1 MEHAVNAMT
10 VSMAFERAWHGGE
23 NCRSAGFWATWTHE
37 GGRSWRMP
45 GFRAGDGTLRVRFN
59 APLPG
64 RYVMTLECCGSEDC
78 PLHGHSESYVALPYS
93 GAVPHYRLGPVRISE
108 DRRRFEH
115 ADGTPFLWLGDT
127 WWMGLSRRIH
137 FPYEWLDLLKDRVA
151 KGFTVVQI
159 VAGFYPDM
167 PPYDLRNT
175 NHAGFPWLPD
185 YVGVNP
191 GWYDEA
197 DFKIG
202 AMTALGITPCIVGS
216 WGYHLI
222 PMGVERMKH
231 HWRNLVARYAAMP
244 VVWCL
249 AGECNMPFYLSEN
262 KEADR
267 IAQRKGWTEV
277 ARYLK
282 EIDPFN
288 RPMGV
293 HPSEQGRD
301 ELEDPDLPDF
311 EMLQTGHGDRD
322 SIPGTLRLI
331 TAAINRKPVRPVVNS
346 EVCYEGIGEGCRQ
359 EMQRRLFWT
368 CFLNGCAGFT
378 YGANG
383 IWQFNREGEP
393 YGPSP
398 HGLEWGATPWNEAMR
413 LPGSAHIGVGMAV
426 LSKLPW
432 WRMQPHPEW
441 AEPSIS
447 SENPFGASSAGEPGE
462 WRITWFPPMFGAG
475 TLCGLETD
483 VTYKATLIDPIT
495 GESREIGIAE
505 PDADG
510 RWPLPFGSGEWRVN
524 PRFQDWVVLLKRTCD
539 D

>member
-1 MEHAVNAMT
+1 MTSATNAITVNIT
-10 VSMAFERAWHGGE
+10 FERAWHGGE

-45 GFRAGDGTLRVRFN
+45 GFRSGDGTLRARFN
-59 APLPG
+59 APIPG
-64 RYVMTLECCGSEDC
+64 RYVMSLECCGGEDC
-78 PLHGHSESYVALPYS
+78 PLHGHKETFVALPYS
-93 GAVPHYRLGPVRISE
+93 GAIPHYRLGPVRVSG
-108 DRRRFEH
+108 DGQRFEH

-127 WWMGLSRRIH
+127 WWMGLSRRIQ
-137 FPYEWLDLLKDRVA
+137 FPFEWLELIKDRLD

-175 NHAGFPWLPD
+175 NQAGFPWLPD
-185 YVGVNP
+185 YAGINP

-197 DFKIG
+197 DHKIS
-202 AMTALGITPCIVGS
+202 AMVAMGITPCIVGS
-216 WGYHLI
+216 WGYHLV
-222 PMGVERMKH
+222 PMGVERMKQ

-249 AGECNMPFYLSEN
+249 AGECNMPFYMSAT
-262 KEADR
+262 KEQDR

-322 SIPGTLRLI
+322 SIPGTVRLI
-331 TAAINRKPVRPVVNS
+331 TAAINRKPTRPVVNS

-413 LPGSAHIGVGMAV
+413 LPGSAHIGVGMSI
-426 LSKLPW
+426 LRQLPW

-441 AEPSIS
+441 AEPAIS
-447 SENPFGASSAGEPGE
+447 AENPFGASSAGEPGE

-475 TLCGLETD
+475 TLCGLEAGT
-483 VTYKATLIDPIT
+483 TYKATLIDPIT
-495 GESREIGIAE
+495 GESRDIGYAE

-510 RWPLPFGSGEWRVN
+510 RWLLPFGSGEWRVN
-524 PRFQDWVVLLKRTCD
+524 PRFQDWVVVLKRSCND
-539 D
+539 